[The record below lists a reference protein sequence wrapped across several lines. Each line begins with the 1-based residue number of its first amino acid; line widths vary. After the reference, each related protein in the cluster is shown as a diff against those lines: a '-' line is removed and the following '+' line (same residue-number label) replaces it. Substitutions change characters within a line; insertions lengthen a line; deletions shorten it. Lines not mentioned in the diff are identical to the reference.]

1 MFEQF
6 VIVLLLGCYYL
17 QIRPWA
23 ETVRGAESGGA
34 GSSPTCE
41 NVPVELL
48 RVLSGVPETVGCVEA
63 PGPRVILL
71 DS

>member
-1 MFEQF
+1 MNN
-6 VIVLLLGCYYL
+6 LLLYCYLVVTISRFDPGRRRFEERNLGAQDHL
-17 QIRPWA
+17 QL
-23 ETVRGAESGGA
+23 VN
-34 GSSPTCE
+34 

-48 RVLSGVPETVGCVEA
+48 RVLSGVPETVGFVEA